1 MNFFKNIQRSG
12 ILFTVFLWIF
22 ILPAKANPTSQNHEQ
37 ILFNCTQDRLEKY
50 LCINIPDPSPDI
62 ILSLPRLE
70 RKKISRFVNAFR
82 IMPSITNLTKNT
94 IVLAK
99 VRLRFISMSDLAHDF
114 IIQQKIIPNGE
125 SHTKLSYLIRSDVP
139 VQAALYDELLSTVQ
153 NGSYRK
159 LILELLEVK
168 YVEQIKYSK

>member
-1 MNFFKNIQRSG
+1 
-12 ILFTVFLWIF
+12 
-22 ILPAKANPTSQNHEQ
+22 
-37 ILFNCTQDRLEKY
+37 
-50 LCINIPDPSPDI
+50 
-62 ILSLPRLE
+62 
-70 RKKISRFVNAFR
+70 
-82 IMPSITNLTKNT
+82 MPSITNLTKNT
-94 IVLAK
+94 IILAK
-99 VRLRFISMSDLAHDF
+99 VRLRFVSTPDLAHDF

-168 YVEQIKYSK
+168 YVEQIKYPK